1 MLYLSTDTKNHR
13 LGAYIYGFLSGV
25 GLILIIWGLA
35 SIAMLPSRY
44 LMINIGL
51 TLFGVVLFSCGS
63 CREAYLRGN
72 MSVPTK
78 IYKNTQ
84 KTRQETAN
92 LISEQMIED
101 PEEVESQKI
110 HAS

>member
-1 MLYLSTDTKNHR
+1 MSADTKSHR
-13 LGAYIYGFLSGV
+13 MGAYIYGFVSGV

-51 TLFGVVLFSCGS
+51 TLFGVALFACGS

-72 MSVPTK
+72 LSVPLK
-78 IYKNTQ
+78 VYKHTQ
-84 KTRQETAN
+84 RNQHETAN
-92 LISEQMIED
+92 LISEQIIEN
-101 PEEVESQKI
+101 PEEVESQKT